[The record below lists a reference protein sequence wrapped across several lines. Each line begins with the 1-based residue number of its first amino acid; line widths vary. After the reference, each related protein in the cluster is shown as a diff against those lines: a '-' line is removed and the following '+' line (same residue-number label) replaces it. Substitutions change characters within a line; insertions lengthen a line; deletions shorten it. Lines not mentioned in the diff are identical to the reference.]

1 MQNYDVVIVGA
12 GPAGLIAGREISK
25 LGYKTIILDKKRDY
39 KDVEYHILGSF
50 LNLREWGL
58 TNNIIAQKID
68 ELYFSSKNISFRI
81 RKKGVA
87 NILDRAKLLG
97 ELNNQTIE
105 SGAKV
110 EYGCFVNDAKI
121 KDNNIIN
128 LTYNNLNTIT
138 GKIFVDASSTNS
150 ILAIKNR
157 LVKPER
163 ETALGI
169 ELLVPL
175 KTEPKTVDVLIGS
188 YFGGGYAHIAPMNE
202 KTAIIGYNTF
212 NKDEN
217 ISLMLKKIFQH
228 PRVKERVEYKI
239 IEQKIVLLQT
249 NLIKRFYKGNLV
261 VVGDSAGQVNPLVG
275 EGVRFVMDSAKIA
288 SKYIIRSLE
297 ENNPNNL
304 KGYQKEWEHR
314 YLEKYK
320 CAKFLQNKAKEFT
333 NNDRTCDLIAKQ
345 LSSLS
350 DSDSLRFCKG
360 DINRF
365 FLLKILFNHAIRK
378 LYSSQSNVK

>member
-25 LGYKTIILDKKRDY
+25 AGYKTIILDKKRDY
-39 KDVEYHILGSF
+39 KDVEYRILGSF
-50 LNLREWGL
+50 LNLEEWGL
-58 TNNIIAQKID
+58 TNKIIAQKTD
-68 ELYFSSKNISFRI
+68 KVYFCSKNASFKVS
-81 RKKGVA
+81 KKGIA

-97 ELNNQTIE
+97 ELNNQAIE
-105 SGAKV
+105 SGAEIK
-110 EYGCFVNDAKI
+110 YGCFVNDAEI
-121 KDNNIIN
+121 KGNNIIN
-128 LTYNNLNTIT
+128 LTYNNLDTIA
-138 GKIFVDASSTNS
+138 GKIFVDASSINS
-150 ILAIKNR
+150 ILAIKNG

-202 KTAIIGYNTF
+202 KKAIIGYNTF
-212 NKDEN
+212 NKNEN

-239 IEQKIVLLQT
+239 IEQKTVLLQT

-261 VVGDSAGQVNPLVG
+261 VVGDSAGQVNPLIG
-275 EGVRFVMDSAKIA
+275 EGVRFVMDSARIA
-288 SKYIIRSLE
+288 SKYIISSLE
-297 ENNPNNL
+297 ENNLNNL
-304 KGYQKEWEHR
+304 KGYQKEWEHK

-320 CAKFLQNKAKEFT
+320 CAKFLQNKAKKFT
-333 NNDRTCDLIAKQ
+333 NNDRTCDLVAKQ

-350 DSDSLRFCKG
+350 DKDSLRFCKG

-365 FLLKILFNHAIRK
+365 FILKILLNHAIRK
-378 LYSSQSNVK
+378 LYTPQSNVK